1 MSYPQIISIDYDN
14 NPTTAVGVTMPTMPA
29 VTREAGNLLP
39 PDSNDIARRTQATL
53 HLSLMV
59 WLNLETNIHHQWCVP
74 WNLLHHKTL
83 KTICGVGTGAKA
95 HAQYL
100 FRLFNPG
107 ADTDTHESQTLIHDF
122 IRITNEISNDIKKDT
137 KNYVQLTIYRLFT
150 TSCIYLGLLPRPEVS
165 NFANAIKSYVPSCL
179 KACQIMKYAIQHV
192 KDAFKFDNNK
202 NTLVHFLMEHRNMC
216 IIPREPTPVYTFPI
230 RLVHSV
236 CDDISSTFNQ
246 KFGAVLQPH
255 CKWEV
260 VFLRSRGIIRKIQSP
275 SSNRRVL
282 PRSTF
287 NARVIHRTSL
297 NQSPATSTP
306 VKQETPISDI
316 AASAASLGLSAS
328 SGFLF
333 TPPSFPPPNEV
344 SPPTTSTPP
353 PVAAAEVAAAAFAET
368 KVAAA
373 QKVPDAA
380 VAAQIL
386 AAKAAAAA
394 DHEAKV
400 AAVHKVAAEQ
410 EAAAAAQILLAAT
423 EKKTIDDANKASAE
437 QAVCDRK
444 AQEADLLEKTILAE
458 ELAAA
463 QKAAAEKEK
472 KDEATAAKK
481 EAAAQKAA
489 AEKKKKGEATAAKK
503 EAAAQKAAAEKKTKV
518 DAAKALLVKTKSE
531 EELAATEKAAAEKK
545 IVDDATAVRLA
556 AAPKKKVATK
566 KKTKEAS
573 KAQSNPSTT
582 TPPPASYCSNQDNHP
597 DKICNYSDLKLK
609 AKGDLV
615 FYGITGSSRWSSV
628 SGICGNPGNSCMLRN
643 KEASTAAF
651 LQTKVPSLYVCEYC
665 ITVANPTEE
674 KLDYTPPFFLCKTCY
689 HDVTLK
695 KHPKL
700 DAPKSTRRGGR

>member
-1 MSYPQIISIDYDN
+1 MSHHQIIAIDYHH

-53 HLSLMV
+53 YLSQMV

-246 KFGAVLQPH
+246 KFGAVLRPH

-423 EKKTIDDANKASAE
+423 EKKTIDDANKAIAE

-481 EAAAQKAA
+481 VAAAQKAA

>member
-53 HLSLMV
+53 YLSQMV
-59 WLNLETNIHHQWCVP
+59 WLNLETNIHLQWCVP

-122 IRITNEISNDIKKDT
+122 IRITNEISDDIKKDT

-150 TSCIYLGLLPRPEVS
+150 TSCAYLGLLPRPEVS

-463 QKAAAEKEK
+463 QKAAAEK
-472 KDEATAAKK
+472 
-481 EAAAQKAA
+481 
-489 AEKKKKGEATAAKK
+489 KKKGEATAAKK

-643 KEASTAAF
+643 KEASTASF

-665 ITVANPTEE
+665 ITVTNPTEE